1 MNKKNAF
8 SIRAFASQFS
18 TPAAWVNVLLI
29 FVPIAIVLAVMNGN
43 ATLLFVTSALGIVPL
58 AGLLGEATDAL
69 AVKAGDKIGGLLNA
83 TLGNAAELIITIVAL
98 QAGLLEVVKAS
109 ITGSILGN
117 LLLVL
122 GISLLAGGLK
132 NGTQVFDRRGIS
144 VMMTTMTIAI
154 IGLVIPTTFSSAI
167 DKVNHI
173 SVEYLSI
180 GVAIAL
186 MLGYILSLLYTFR
199 SQPGSDEIAR
209 QEEKTAEAHHHGRLS
224 DMRIAIAVLG
234 VSVVFIAILSE
245 ILVGAVEPL
254 IEAQGLSEL
263 FVGVIIVPIIGN
275 AAEHLVAVEMAIK
288 NRMELSIGIA
298 VGSSLQIALF
308 VAPVLVFIALLFGQQ
323 LTLVFN
329 QFELA
334 ALLAAVVITAL
345 IALDGESNWLEGAQL
360 LIVYV
365 ILAIAFF
372 FLPNVTEGAHAMLL
386 P

>member
-1 MNKKNAF
+1 MKHNAF
-8 SIRAFASQFS
+8 SLRNIASNFREPS
-18 TPAAWVNVLLI
+18 AWINVLLV
-29 FVPIAIVLAVMNGN
+29 FVPIAIVLELARGDP
-43 ATLLFVTSALGIVPL
+43 TLLFITSALGIVPL
-58 AGLLGEATDAL
+58 ADLLGEATDAL
-69 AVKAGDKIGGLLNA
+69 ATKAGDKIGGLLNA
-83 TLGNAAELIITIVAL
+83 TLGNAAELIITVVAI

-122 GISLLAGGLK
+122 GFSLLAGGLK
-132 NGTQVFDRRGIS
+132 NGTQAFDRRGVS

-154 IGLVIPTTFSSAI
+154 IGLVIPTVFSSAI
-167 DKVNHI
+167 DRVNHI
-173 SVEYLSI
+173 SVEYLSL
-180 GVAIAL
+180 GVAAAL
-186 MLGYILSLLYTFR
+186 MLGYVLSLVFTLR
-199 SQPGSDEIAR
+199 ARPNGGEIAR
-209 QEEKTAEAHHHGRLS
+209 QIEAPIPTRPRGPLS
-224 DMRIAIAVLG
+224 DLRVALAVLAAA
-234 VSVVFIAILSE
+234 VVLIAWLSE

-254 IEAQGLSEL
+254 IAAQGLSEL

-275 AAEHLVAVEMAIK
+275 AAEHLVAVEMALK
-288 NRMELSIGIA
+288 NRMELSLGIA

-360 LIVYV
+360 LIVYI

-372 FLPNVTEGAHAMLL
+372 FLPNVIGGAASLL
-386 P
+386 VK

>member
-1 MNKKNAF
+1 MRKHPF
-8 SIRAFASQFS
+8 SIRVLAARLREPS
-18 TPAAWVNVLLI
+18 TWINLLLI
-29 FVPIAIVLAVMNGN
+29 FVPIAIVLEFLHGDP
-43 ATLLFVTSALGIVPL
+43 TLLFITSALGIVPL

-69 AVKAGDKIGGLLNA
+69 AEKAGDRVGALLNA
-83 TLGNAAELIITIVAL
+83 TLGNAAELIITVVAI

-122 GISLLAGGLK
+122 GGSLLAGGLK
-132 NGTQVFDRRGIS
+132 NGVQKYDRGSVS

-154 IGLVIPTTFSSAI
+154 IGLVVPTLFGNAI
-167 DKVNHI
+167 ERVNHA

-186 MLGYILSLLYTFR
+186 IASYVVSMIFTFR
-199 SQPGSDEIAR
+199 QPSDSSQIA
-209 QEEKTAEAHHHGRLS
+209 TAEELPIAHEHAHGILRDL
-224 DMRIAIAVLG
+224 RIALG
-234 VSVVFIAILSE
+234 VLLGSVVLLALLSE

-254 IEAQGLSEL
+254 IEAQGLSAL

-275 AAEHLVAVEMAIK
+275 AAEHLVAVEMALK
-288 NRMELSIGIA
+288 NRMELSLGIA
-298 VGSSLQIALF
+298 IGSSLQIAVF
-308 VAPVLVFIALLFGQQ
+308 VAPLLVFIALLFGQQ

-329 QFELA
+329 PFELA
-334 ALLAAVVITAL
+334 ALLAAVIITAL
-345 IALDGESNWLEGAQL
+345 ISLDGESNWLEGAQL

-372 FLPNVTEGAHAMLL
+372 FLPTVAGSAESLL
-386 P
+386 GR